1 MKKLTMFFATM
12 AFAIPAPLAVPAPAL
27 AANPNVDFCK
37 GYVGSDPT
45 LDPNLNMGECISL
58 LTTGDNYFN
67 KGAGG
72 KGYAVHVCDYL
83 LENYPDD
90 FYASYASK
98 KECVDDIRSTL

>member
-1 MKKLTMFFATM
+1 MSA
-12 AFAIPAPLAVPAPAL
+12 
-27 AANPNVDFCK
+27 
-37 GYVGSDPT
+37 SDPT

-90 FYASYASK
+90 FYVSYAYEEGVRRRHSLDALSDPLPPRWLRPAWRK
-98 KECVDDIRSTL
+98 PSNHRCSLHGRL